1 MNLWSGMRDYK
12 NFPLKNREIIPKD
25 DLYELYIIQNF
36 SAEEIGELLNISKHK
51 VNNCAAK
58 YKFKKSKE
66 QHNEARKRLALKKFG
81 NSCYLQTKDGKVKT
95 QKTLLERYGKDGLSN
110 EEIIN
115 KRRKTCLEKYGV
127 DNPSKSK
134 IVKDKRRNT
143 CLNKY
148 SVASVTMATEIKNKI
163 KQSVKSKYNVD
174 NVSQMKKVKEKKKK
188 TFNLNYDTEDK
199 KQNII
204 DKRKQTNLEKFG
216 AKTFAESTYCNWE
229 EQQEKRYLTM
239 KKNNSFNTSKDE
251 KAIKQM
257 LLKKFN
263 TVLTEYK
270 SNEYPFKCDFY
281 IPKLNLYIEYQGHI
295 SHGKRPFDEHN
306 HEDIKLLETWKTR
319 SQEINFKGEIKDSYR
334 IFIDTWTIRDVKKRK
349 WAKEN
354 NLNWIEFFSL
364 DEFMSWYNIIK

>member
-1 MNLWSGMRDYK
+1 MSLWSGMRDYK

-36 SAEEIGELLNISKHK
+36 SAEEIGELLNISKHR
-51 VNNCAAK
+51 VNNCATK
-58 YKFKKSKE
+58 YGFKKSKE

-81 NSCYLQTKDGKVKT
+81 NSCYLQTEEGKAKVLKLINT
-95 QKTLLERYGKDGLSN
+95 IDEKTLLERYGKEGLSN
-110 EEIIN
+110 EEITN

-143 CLNKY
+143 CLDKY
-148 SVASVTMATEIKNKI
+148 SVDSVTMATEIKNKI
-163 KQSVKSKYNVD
+163 KQSIKSKYNVD
-174 NVSQMKKVKEKKKK
+174 NVSQMSEVKEKKKK

-199 KQNII
+199 KQNIV

-239 KKNNSFNTSKDE
+239 KKNNSFNMSKDE

-257 LLKKFN
+257 LLN
-263 TVLTEYK
+263 
-270 SNEYPFKCDFY
+270 
-281 IPKLNLYIEYQGHI
+281 
-295 SHGKRPFDEHN
+295 
-306 HEDIKLLETWKTR
+306 
-319 SQEINFKGEIKDSYR
+319 
-334 IFIDTWTIRDVKKRK
+334 
-349 WAKEN
+349 
-354 NLNWIEFFSL
+354 
-364 DEFMSWYNIIK
+364 